1 MPRYLFDRDGKK
13 KESIFFSPFLLLR
26 ACKADAISF
35 RIFFFIIILEQ
46 CGIIL
51 DKLVKYF

>member
-13 KESIFFSPFLLLR
+13 KESIFFLL
-26 ACKADAISF
+26 SF
-35 RIFFFIIILEQ
+35 SSALAKLTRSRFVFFFFIIILEQ

-51 DKLVKYF
+51 DELVKYF